1 MAKDQDVLV
10 WQLVQASDFFL
21 KSAHSIGAKALRDT
35 SGNTLNEYNTLIK
48 ASLNCLFKI
57 LRHYS
62 AILDAKIQS
71 ILYHKTA
78 HILFKETISSDL
90 ALDYCI
96 KGIQICKR
104 NEPGLTVI
112 KLKLQ
117 YLNFQIQFQSSS
129 SPDSKKQAL
138 SYLNSILERE
148 LPEDPSYLNIRVFFS
163 LIKLDYFSSIYT
175 PERKISDLKKLCS
188 MVESNLSKENYL
200 FLQIILANLI
210 ELQLLNSISLSE
222 VKESLS
228 KLKGYQQPDNVFSVK
243 IPIQFRGISLL
254 FEVLLSLYEFQ
265 FDRCTENIQKVDSF
279 VKSVK
284 QSTLKTWSS
293 RLNFN
298 FSLDKSNSS
307 FPVEFKW
314 HSFKDF
320 SLISYLYC
328 GILCSFKS
336 WEKKSKS
343 DKILRLVSSSLI
355 TDSNQF
361 SLTFEDAQ
369 NKKAKQSYLQILT
382 TAYQLLSDLIKDKF
396 PALENTDDTNPNS
409 LTSVLQNNYHGLF
422 SFIDSYEKSRYS
434 AYECAVY
441 DNLLPLIQYIF
452 AMIYQRNGMFHKALY
467 HYFMAHI
474 SCSKSNTKVN
484 FLSSNST
491 SHSDNEVFNDP
502 IYADF
507 VQSNMGIFG
516 TYSQSLGLSNE
527 IYMLSTINALP
538 IIQHLIEQQ
547 KQRQR
552 GLTEFDIGYDTYL
565 TRLLKLLKIK
575 DSLSIQINQL
585 LRTLNSTPL
594 NPAAT
599 LSIPQIT
606 ISTLCYF
613 YTTEDYTFL
622 SKLNLKEIEK
632 ASPLLTSFLYLI
644 MGYTYKNDL
653 GLTELENLNCRVG
666 FYTSACNYSAKA
678 CNSSCINAIAQLG
691 YLEIWKIMNHNK
703 NLYTPESIGRVYQR
717 FQHFAKDLTEIPDGS
732 SDDQNRKR
740 TKRVKFV

>member
-1 MAKDQDVLV
+1 MAKDQDVLI

-62 AILDAKIQS
+62 TILDAKIQS

-78 HILFKETISSDL
+78 QILFKETISSDL
-90 ALDYCI
+90 ALDYCM

-104 NEPGLTVI
+104 NEPGLTAI

-129 SPDSKKQAL
+129 SPESKKQAL
-138 SYLNSILERE
+138 SYLNNVFEKEIAD
-148 LPEDPSYLNIRVFFS
+148 DPSYLNIRVFFS
-163 LIKLDYFSSIYT
+163 LVKLKYFSSIYT
-175 PERKISDLKKLCS
+175 PERKISDLKKLYS
-188 MVESNLSKENYL
+188 KVESNLSKENYL

-210 ELQLLNSISLSE
+210 EVQLLNNAALQDVRSNLG
-222 VKESLS
+222 
-228 KLKGYQQPDNVFSVK
+228 KLKEYQQPDNAFSVK
-243 IPIQFRGISLL
+243 VPVQFQGISLL
-254 FEVLLSLYEFQ
+254 FEVLLSLYDFQ
-265 FDRCTENIQKVDSF
+265 FDKCTKNIQKVDSF

-284 QSTLKTWSS
+284 QSALKSWSS
-293 RLNFN
+293 KLNFN
-298 FSLDKSNSS
+298 FSLDNSNSS
-307 FPVEFKW
+307 FLVEFKW
-314 HSFKDF
+314 LSFKDF

-343 DKILRLVSSSLI
+343 DKILRLVNSSLVS
-355 TDSNQF
+355 DGKYV

-369 NKKAKQSYLQILT
+369 IKKIKQNYLRILT
-382 TAYQLLSDLIKDKF
+382 SMYQLLSDLIKDKF
-396 PALENTDDTNPNS
+396 PLEKTHITDSTS
-409 LTSVLQNNYHGLF
+409 LNSVLQNNYNGLF
-422 SFIDSYEKSRYS
+422 SFIDSYENNSYS

-441 DNLLPLIQYIF
+441 DNLIPLIQYLF

-467 HYFMAHI
+467 HYFKARI
-474 SCSKSNTKVN
+474 SCSKSNAKVN
-484 FLSSNST
+484 FLSSASN
-491 SHSDNEVFNDP
+491 SHSDNEMFNDP

-527 IYMLSTINALP
+527 MYVLSTVNALP
-538 IIQHLIEQQ
+538 IIQYLIEQEKH
-547 KQRQR
+547 KQRD
-552 GLTEFDIGYDTYL
+552 LSEFDIGYDTHL
-565 TRLLKLLKIK
+565 TRMLNLLKIK
-575 DSLSIQINQL
+575 ESLSIQINQIL
-585 LRTLNSTPL
+585 QTLNSTPTD
-594 NPAAT
+594 PASS

-653 GLTELENLNCRVG
+653 GLTELENLDCRVG

-678 CNSSCINAIAQLG
+678 CDSSCINAIAQLG
-691 YLEIWKIMNHNK
+691 YLEIWKIMNHHK
-703 NLYTPESIGRVYQR
+703 NLYASESIDRVYEK
-717 FQHFAKDLTEIPDGS
+717 FHYLAKDIIKTTDDSIDAQNHGS
-732 SDDQNRKR
+732 